1 MHSCMKRIVTLLA
14 AVAVIFSCEI
24 SEPIRPYDETEGLP
38 AYTGDLNDVEWSTF
52 VFSSEDIADKSKTE
66 HYGNTIY
73 WSAGDQI
80 RMGYTVAGR
89 WQGASGNATSNSPAK
104 LYASDALASGGETAS
119 FSVPG
124 QFPSTGSG
132 EYKFYTVYP
141 AEAVDENFS
150 SAPSTIVT
158 IPTEQTPAAASFD
171 PAADI
176 MVGHSVRTYNSK
188 PTEDIP
194 LVWDRLV
201 AHGEITLKNLTSISG
216 FSADE
221 TIQSVTLT
229 AQSSAYLTGSYNLN
243 ISTPAIV
250 SSNSASNSVTVSG
263 GNLSWD
269 NGTLTFWIGILPVTI
284 TSLDVSLET
293 DAAIYTR
300 SFSGFSREFLVNTH
314 NKLGINMASAT
325 RTSKF
330 NYLKVEE
337 DLFDWSGEYV
347 LGYDNGTV
355 QKMLTGISTTST
367 KYGIATDVNITN
379 NVIPYNVGNPYKITI
394 EKSGESYT
402 MSFGGKYLAW
412 NSGNSLILSD
422 SATSYQNGCKWTFS
436 YNNGVLT
443 ITNGNT
449 AGRTLKYNT
458 QNPRFACYESGQSA
472 PSLYKLSDTSGTP
485 IPPDPQPGAT
495 ATVTTT
501 AASSVAQTTATLNGS
516 FGDNTGEISEVG
528 FKWGT
533 SQNNLDQNGTV
544 SGVSSPSSFHLDISS
559 LIAGTTYYFQA
570 YVKEFNALTNSVEE
584 RLGSVLSFTTEAEPQ
599 TVTQYVKVTSE
610 PSNWNGTYLL
620 VYEETSTSG
629 RVCTAG
635 VDAASN
641 YVTATISSS
650 VILADNLSDYE
661 VEIATYSTGYSIK
674 ALGGTNANKYLEGQG
689 SSSNGTSFAAS
700 PSLVTTL
707 VLSDGVVTITNNSNV
722 FAYNSA
728 ANNYRWRFFKST
740 TASGNG
746 YYKPAL
752 YLKSGSATPQ
762 VTVTTSAA
770 SNITSTSAKLN
781 GSYVVPTGL
790 SVTER
795 GFFYGTTNNPSGKIT
810 VSGTG
815 TSFSTTLTGLSE
827 GTTYF
832 FKAYA
837 IESNGTYRYGEVMSF
852 TASTP
857 SALPKHL
864 GCYEIP
870 AIGTVSN
877 AAEGYEVL
885 PSEQDATD
893 NNPRTKWL
901 RWDTGNS
908 NQKIVTHTFWNSHV
922 SPNKTM
928 RSYTLLQDFDKK
940 CALWVACSMN
950 NDVYPQKVSRSEKW
964 CYDPALPN
972 SWQPNLTSSYPNK
985 NGLSYDRGHQLAAS
999 YRETTTNQVKM
1010 TCYFTNMTPQL
1021 SSLNQGVWQSTVEA
1035 NIRSLGAA
1043 TSGRDTLYVVS
1054 GPLFIGSYDTVEDKD
1069 GLSCAKPTHYFQ
1081 CFMKVSFNSSGVPQ
1095 SAKGAAYLVEHT
1107 ASPNVQYKTIDYIE
1121 SLAGFDFFA
1130 NVPSAI
1136 QNAAES
1142 TATPYD
1148 QF

>member
-1 MHSCMKRIVTLLA
+1 MKRIDFIPLLA
-14 AVAVIFSCEI
+14 AIAFIVSCEV
-24 SEPIRPYDETEGLP
+24 SEPIRPYNEDDDMP
-38 AYTGDLNDVEWSTF
+38 AYGGDLYGTEWETL
-52 VFSSEDIADKSKTE
+52 VFTSEAGEEAEDSKTI
-66 HYGNTIY
+66 YSGGTIL
-73 WSAGDQI
+73 WSQGDKI
-80 RMGYTVAGR
+80 RMGYTVAGQ
-89 WQGASGNATSNSPAK
+89 WQGARGNATQNSPAK
-104 LYASDALASGGETAS
+104 LYESDELSSGGAS
-119 FSVPG
+119 AEFTIPT
-124 QFPSTGSG
+124 QFTGTVSG
-132 EYKFYTVYP
+132 EYKFYTIYP
-141 AEAVDENFS
+141 SSAAAENFS
-150 SAPSTIVT
+150 SAPSTTID
-158 IPTEQTPAAASFD
+158 IPTEQTPPAGSFD
-171 PAADI
+171 PAADL
-176 MVGHSVRTYNSK
+176 MVGHSVGTYTSK
-188 PTEDIP
+188 PTGAIP
-194 LVWDRLV
+194 LVWERKV
-201 AHGEITLKNLTSISG
+201 AHGEITLKNFSSITG
-216 FSADE
+216 FSPSE

-229 AQSSAYLTGSYNLN
+229 AQDNAALTGSYSLNLLTGD
-243 ISTPAIV
+243 ISA
-250 SSNSASNSVTVSG
+250 SSASNSVTVAG
-263 GNLSWD
+263 DNLSWD
-269 NGTLTFWIGILPVTI
+269 NGNLTFWIGILPVSI
-284 TSLDVSLET
+284 SSLTVSVET
-293 DAAIYTR
+293 DKAIYTR
-300 SFSGFSREFLVNTH
+300 TFPNIANPRQFICNAH
-314 NKLGINMASAT
+314 NRLPINMAGAT
-325 RTSKF
+325 RTEYYK
-330 NYLKVEE
+330 KVTSAQS
-337 DLFDWSGEYV
+337 DWSGEYLIV
-347 LGYDNGTV
+347 YEDGNLAFNGGLQSNLHAKNNT
-355 QKMLTGISTTST
+355 ISVEIS
-367 KYGIATDVNITN
+367 N
-379 NVIPYNVGNPYKITI
+379 NRI
-394 EKSGESYT
+394 
-402 MSFGGKYLAW
+402 LA
-412 NSGNSLILSD
+412 S
-422 SATSYQNGCKWTFS
+422 SATRAAQFTITSSSENLYTIKSQSGYYIGNTQNTTYLNYDTETQYPNQIS
-436 YNNGVLT
+436 YNNSSISIKSSGGALL
-443 ITNGNT
+443 
-449 AGRTLKYNT
+449 RYNT
-458 QNPRFACYESGQSA
+458 SIGSTTPRFVYVASGSA
-472 PSLYKLSDTSGTP
+472 SNCPVIQLYKLTSSGGTTL
-485 IPPDPQPGAT
+485 DPAT
-495 ATVTTT
+495 ATVTTS
-501 AASSVAQTTATLNGS
+501 AASDIAQTTATLNGS
-516 FGDNTGEISEVG
+516 YTGATGEISEVG
-528 FKWGT
+528 FYWGT
-533 SQNNLDQNGTV
+533 SSTPSTPITGTDTNGSISANLTGLTAN
-544 SGVSSPSSFHLDISS
+544 
-559 LIAGTTYYFQA
+559 TTYYFQA
-570 YVKEFNALTNSVEE
+570 YVKEYNASSSSVEE
-584 RLGSVLSFTTEAEPQ
+584 RKGEVLSFTTEAEPQ